1 MTFLPKRRDLPLLAS
16 LLALQ
21 MVAVACLPYAKG
33 SFKGPATVTDTGTFS
48 YPRYHFLFSPKLPLR
63 LKGDQEY
70 QFRGVP
76 TDEMTL
82 SFAVVPFDASQV
94 DLLKWLT
101 TVLSVEMRDE
111 SGTVICSASGRLSE
125 SLHGTSVQDAHGKW
139 TDNHWILE
147 YSATYGNFWNA
158 ACTDIK
164 MDHRR
169 SYVVRV
175 KLDQID
181 PRTPDKV
188 LAPKI
193 EGGGNELP

>member
-1 MTFLPKRRDLPLLAS
+1 M
-16 LLALQ
+16 Q
-21 MVAVACLPYAKG
+21 MVALACLPYAKR
-33 SFKGPATVTDTGTFS
+33 SFTGPATVTDTGMFS
-48 YPRYHFLFSPKLPLR
+48 YYRYHFLFSPKLPLR
-63 LKGDQEY
+63 QKADQTY

-82 SFAVVPFDASQV
+82 SFAVVPFDVSQV
-94 DLLKWLT
+94 DLLKSLT

-111 SGTVICSASGRLSE
+111 SGNLICSATGRLSE
-125 SLHGTSVQDAHGKW
+125 SLHGTSVKDQHGRW
-139 TDNHWILE
+139 TDNHWVLG
-147 YSATYGNFWNA
+147 YSAMDGNFWNA

-169 SYVVRV
+169 SYVLTV

-181 PRTPDKV
+181 PRTPDQMLV
-188 LAPKI
+188 PKI